1 MNFVKL
7 IHLALAGAF
16 ADKYEYGTISNGTKA
31 RRNVRTGEVE
41 FELWK
46 PGEQG
51 HADGY
56 WHIVGSGWETTF
68 VVDTSVNKSIIRTVV
83 SN

>member
-7 IHLALAGAF
+7 IHLTMGSAV
-16 ADKYEYGTISNGTKA
+16 ADRYEYGTIGTGLKA
-31 RRNVRTGEVE
+31 RRSIRTGKVE

-68 VVDTSVNKSIIRTVV
+68 VVDTSVNKSIIVTVV